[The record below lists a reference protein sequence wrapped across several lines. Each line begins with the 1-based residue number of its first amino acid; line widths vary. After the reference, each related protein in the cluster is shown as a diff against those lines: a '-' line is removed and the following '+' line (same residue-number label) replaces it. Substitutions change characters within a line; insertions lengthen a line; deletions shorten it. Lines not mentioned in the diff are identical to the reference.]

1 MTFVTRCQDVGESGR
16 GREFCPVITES
27 HIYLSKERMAN
38 IHTLLEMGNNISV
51 NVSVADLKEFALAV
65 ANEVMAARQ
74 AEREEEKYL
83 SPDEVAEMVGVC
95 TNTLWRWNNDKY
107 LCPVKVGRKSR
118 YKLSDVKRIM
128 EGRL

>member
-1 MTFVTRCQDVGESGR
+1 
-16 GREFCPVITES
+16 
-27 HIYLSKERMAN
+27 MAN
-38 IHTLLEMGNNISV
+38 IERLLEMSDSISV

-83 SPDEVAEMVGVC
+83 SPDEVAEMMGVC
-95 TNTLWRWNNDKY
+95 TNTLWRWNTQKY

-118 YKLSDVKRIM
+118 YKLSDVKRVM

>member
-1 MTFVTRCQDVGESGR
+1 MAEVGR
-16 GREFCPVITES
+16 FARVITES
-27 HIYLSKERMAN
+27 HKLKKRRFTMKIKDLVV
-38 IHTLLEMGNNISV
+38 MGNNISV

-83 SPDEVAEMVGVC
+83 SPDEVADMVGVC
-95 TNTLWRWNNDKY
+95 TNTLWRWNTQKY

-118 YKLSDVKRIM
+118 YKLSDVKRVM

>member
-1 MTFVTRCQDVGESGR
+1 MAEVGEN
-16 GREFCPVITES
+16 PQTDTES
-27 HIYLSKERMAN
+27 QNNKIINMNINSLLSADA
-38 IHTLLEMGNNISV
+38 NISV
-51 NVSVADLKEFALAV
+51 VVSVADLKEFALAV

-83 SPDEVAEMVGVC
+83 SPDEVAEMMGVC
-95 TNTLWRWNNDKY
+95 TNTLWRWNTQKY

-118 YKLSDVKRIM
+118 YKLSDVKRVM

>member
-1 MTFVTRCQDVGESGR
+1 
-16 GREFCPVITES
+16 
-27 HIYLSKERMAN
+27 MAN
-38 IHTLLEMGNNISV
+38 IERLLEMSDTISV

-74 AEREEEKYL
+74 EEREEEKYL
-83 SPDEVAEMVGVC
+83 SPDEVAEMIGVS
-95 TNTLWRWNNDKY
+95 TNTLWRWNTQKY